1 MITAFV
7 TNFWIDSTF
16 SKWKAGTYVIWMC
29 AIILSS
35 LLMKKVQTSHGSS
48 LWTKNGAMTSF
59 YPSGPPQWI
68 RYCHK
73 HHSYEY
79 YMILVKQ
86 LGMTGWNIFNPHVN
100 SLILRNVPFRP
111 TKRTILH
118 VLFWIIRALC
128 VTWCGWH
135 ILFIRFSNV
144 SSIQRFQPS
153 SSCFAFNIF
162 GKEFKKVTVN
172 ISFEKS

>member
-1 MITAFV
+1 MLLYYPLC
-7 TNFWIDSTF
+7 W
-16 SKWKAGTYVIWMC
+16 WKKFKHHMVHHCGQKMVQWLHSIHLALHNGFDI
-29 AIILSS
+29 AI
-35 LLMKKVQTSHGSS
+35 
-48 LWTKNGAMTSF
+48 
-59 YPSGPPQWI
+59 
-68 RYCHK
+68 